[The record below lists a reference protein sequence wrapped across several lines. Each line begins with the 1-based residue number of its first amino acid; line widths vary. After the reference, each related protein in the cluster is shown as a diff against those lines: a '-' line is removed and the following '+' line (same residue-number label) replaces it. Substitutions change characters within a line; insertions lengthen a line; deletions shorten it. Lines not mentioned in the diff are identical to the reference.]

1 MHMCLV
7 KLWGMQKF
15 ILELFWLG
23 EMKSSATVMRQWP
36 PSACGPFPLMGA
48 NTEWTQMTLKQPC
61 SILCSCPS
69 CRGRPHRS
77 WGSCH
82 AVHLEADFKP
92 CWNFRIWFGKY
103 QDRKKPLRWD
113 RDGGKKGGKKNKT
126 GMEQRARRR
135 DLGRQK
141 GRGNLWGKTNKKGR
155 RNIFGGVQKVEETK
169 ERGWRAGPS
178 PQEKG

>member
-1 MHMCLV
+1 MRNAKIHSGTFLTWGDEILSHSHAAVTAVSMWSISSNGSKYRVNPDDAQAATLHPLLLSIMPWEAPQILGLMSCCASGGWLQTLLEFQDLV
-7 KLWGMQKF
+7 WQISRQEKTT
-15 ILELFWLG
+15 E
-23 EMKSSATVMRQWP
+23 MRQ
-36 PSACGPFPLMGA
+36 
-48 NTEWTQMTLKQPC
+48 
-61 SILCSCPS
+61 
-69 CRGRPHRS
+69 R
-77 WGSCH
+77 WGK
-82 AVHLEADFKP
+82 E
-92 CWNFRIWFGKY
+92 R
-103 QDRKKPLRWD
+103 RKK
-113 RDGGKKGGKKNKT
+113 KKKKT